1 MCHNFSCVTLNLL
14 AISRSSTVLD
24 ETAHPSTASYLLLHL
39 LRRITKQP
47 KLTAIIQ
54 SQHLSIFGQIARSQ
68 DDPNCSPPEN
78 WKRPPG
84 RPRITWLNTIQQD
97 MRAYNLILNEAV
109 DLAQKRPLWRLM
121 STYGAMHS

>member
-47 KLTAIIQ
+47 ELTTIIQ
-54 SQHLSIFGQIARSQ
+54 SQHLSIFGQIAHM
-68 DDPNCSPPEN
+68 DDDADAKMILLAPLQ
-78 WKRPPG
+78 RTG
-84 RPRITWLNTIQQD
+84 RDHQGVLVSR
-97 MRAYNLILNEAV
+97 
-109 DLAQKRPLWRLM
+109 
-121 STYGAMHS
+121 G